1 MRAVARRFRVSLSH
15 VQRWVER
22 VHGQR
27 LDRADFADRP
37 DGCQRSPRRTSA
49 SCERR
54 IVKLRRELKDK
65 SALGEYGAAAIQLA
79 LRGEG
84 VSDVPSIRTIG
95 RILERRGMLD
105 GGRRVRRPPPPRGWY
120 LSRLAVGQAELD
132 SIDIVEG
139 LCIKGGLDVQVL
151 NAISLHG
158 GLVGSWPMGTVTARC
173 VVDVLWE
180 HWRRHGVPDYAQF
193 DNGTVFQGPHAHRDT
208 LGRVIR
214 LCLALGVTPVFAPPR
229 ETGFQAAIENYNG
242 QWQAKVWRRFHHR
255 TIGELRQRSDNYVAA
270 RHLRDAVRIGEAT
283 RRRMPKGWKFNAQ
296 TPLAGTI
303 VYLRRSD
310 ARGRVQLLGNTFE
323 VDPDRPHRLVRAD
336 VDLDADRISFFAL
349 RRKDPDHQP
358 LLKAITHHIPRK
370 RFKD

>member
-1 MRAVARRFRVSLSH
+1 MRAVARRFRVSLWH
-15 VQRWVER
+15 VQRWVKR
-22 VHGQR
+22 VDGQR
-27 LDRADFADRP
+27 LDRADFTDRP

-54 IVKLRRELKDK
+54 ILKLRRELKDK
-65 SALGEYGAAAIQLA
+65 SALGEYGAAAIQRA
-79 LRGEG
+79 LRDNGE
-84 VSDVPSIRTIG
+84 SAVPSVRTIG

-120 LSRLAVGQAELD
+120 LPRLAAGHAELD

-158 GLVGSWPMGTVTARC
+158 GLVGSWPMGTVTAKC
-173 VVDVLWE
+173 VVDVLLE
-180 HWRRHGVPDYAQF
+180 HWRTHGLPDYAQF
-193 DNGTVFQGPHAHRDT
+193 DNGGVFQGPHAHRDT

-242 QWQAKVWRRFHHR
+242 QWQAKVWHRFRHR
-255 TIGELRQRSDNYVAA
+255 TIDDLQRRSDGYVAA

-283 RRRMPKGWKFNAQ
+283 RRKMPKGWTFDAQ

-310 ARGRVQLLGNTFE
+310 ARGRVQLLGNTFD

-336 VDLDADRISFFAL
+336 VDLDADKISFFAL